1 MLFFYRKSEKS
12 KKKIKIK
19 GSKKRKKNNELN
31 FQMQR
36 RRQTALTQQSTR
48 SHTVLQKIKNL
59 NMDDS
64 QRQTWRTKTW
74 LYPRSK
80 QKRFAQ
86 MYGNSSFLIS
96 LLFSLFYLKPACHQ
110 GGSSFFSFKTP
121 WLCHKNS
128 FHVNPLLQT
137 SSACTEDAPLT
148 VTHLLTG
155 CATFL

>member
-1 MLFFYRKSEKS
+1 MFFYRKSEKS

-64 QRQTWRTKTW
+64 QRQT
-74 LYPRSK
+74 
-80 QKRFAQ
+80 
-86 MYGNSSFLIS
+86 
-96 LLFSLFYLKPACHQ
+96 
-110 GGSSFFSFKTP
+110 
-121 WLCHKNS
+121 
-128 FHVNPLLQT
+128 
-137 SSACTEDAPLT
+137 
-148 VTHLLTG
+148 
-155 CATFL
+155 